1 MKLEIIAIIV
11 FSVCY
16 VLATIFRAKTDAI
29 IHEFERIA
37 RRCINPDFNKYQS
50 LTYISIMM
58 GSIAI
63 GVLFMLLV

>member
-37 RRCINPDFNKYQS
+37 RRCITPDFNKYQS

>member
-29 IHEFERIA
+29 IHEFERITK
-37 RRCINPDFNKYQS
+37 RCITPDFNKYQS
-50 LTYISIMM
+50 LTYISIML

>member
-37 RRCINPDFNKYQS
+37 RRCITPDFNKYQS

-58 GSIAI
+58 GSIAV